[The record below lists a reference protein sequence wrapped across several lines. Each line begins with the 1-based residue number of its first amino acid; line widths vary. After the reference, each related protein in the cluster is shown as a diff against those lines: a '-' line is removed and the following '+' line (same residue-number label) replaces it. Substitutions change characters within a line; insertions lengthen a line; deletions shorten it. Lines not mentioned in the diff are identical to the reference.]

1 MLIFVVGG
9 GAARCGTLRRM
20 TQMNRIVGGFGEC
33 SAARHLV
40 GQGLTLLERNW
51 RSPGG
56 ELDLVLR
63 DGPSLVVC
71 EVKTRRGADFGLPV
85 EAVGPDKARRLRR
98 LAVQWLGSTRR
109 FRPRDVRF
117 DVISVVLRERGP
129 RVEHLAGAF

>member
-1 MLIFVVGG
+1 MLIFAAGG
-9 GAARCGTLRRM
+9 GAARRGTLRRM

-33 SAARHLV
+33 SAARHLI
-40 GQGLTLLERNW
+40 GQGLTVLDRIW

-63 DGPSLVVC
+63 DGASLVVC

-85 EAVGPDKARRLRR
+85 DAVGPDKTRRLRR
-98 LAVQWLGSTRR
+98 LAVQWLRSTRR

-117 DVISVVLRERGP
+117 DVVSVVLRERGP
-129 RVEHLAGAF
+129 RVEHLARAF

>member
-1 MLIFVVGG
+1 MLIFVAGG

-33 SAARHLV
+33 SAARHLI

-51 RSPGG
+51 RSSAG

-63 DGPSLVVC
+63 DGPNLVVC

-98 LAVQWLGSTRR
+98 LAVQWLRSTRR
-109 FRPRDVRF
+109 FRPQDIRF

-129 RVEHLAGAF
+129 RVEHLARAF

>member
-1 MLIFVVGG
+1 MLIFLGGG
-9 GAARCGTLRRM
+9 GAARRGTLRRM

-63 DGPSLVVC
+63 DGANLVIC

-85 EAVGPDKARRLRR
+85 EAVRPDKVRRLRR
-98 LAVQWLGSTRR
+98 LAAQWLRSTRR
-109 FRPRDVRF
+109 FRPRDIRF
-117 DVISVVLRERGP
+117 DVVSVALRERGP
-129 RVEHLAGAF
+129 RVEHLARAF